1 MCFFPFS
8 IHIFSIFQMVCACS
22 RALSLHFPKIH
33 PHYIHIGVCS
43 CQVATLHLP
52 IRRWVSPTLVS
63 VWVCLGVKLPLR
75 QVLLA
80 SWLEQVYRRRSH
92 RTELCTW
99 LWTRHWRVKPLP
111 PSLPLVFFFQCLS
124 LLVYLSP
131 CIHYSPVPILL
142 PIQHWSVYVF
152 TDTFIL
158 SPAAA
163 FVFWLVGTD
172 GTHTNRNTA
181 MHDQT
186 NSVEWRRLM
195 GE

>member
-1 MCFFPFS
+1 MHNVFFSLFNSYFFHISDGLCMFQSALITLSKDSSTLYPYWSLQLPSSYSPRHTQCVGVSWGEASTETGTVGQLVRTGVQTAFPSDWTVHLAVDQTLTGKASSPFAPPRLFFPS
-8 IHIFSIFQMVCACS
+8 VC
-22 RALSLHFPKIH
+22 
-33 PHYIHIGVCS
+33 
-43 CQVATLHLP
+43 
-52 IRRWVSPTLVS
+52 
-63 VWVCLGVKLPLR
+63 
-75 QVLLA
+75 
-80 SWLEQVYRRRSH
+80 
-92 RTELCTW
+92 
-99 LWTRHWRVKPLP
+99 
-111 PSLPLVFFFQCLS
+111 

>member
-43 CQVATLHLP
+43 CQAATLHLP

-111 PSLPLVFFFQCLS
+111 PSLPLVFFFLVSVSLS
-124 LLVYLSP
+124 LPVSLYSLFACSHSPSHSALERLRLHGYLHP
-131 CIHYSPVPILL
+131 L
-142 PIQHWSVYVF
+142 PSGRFCV
-152 TDTFIL
+152 
-158 SPAAA
+158 
-163 FVFWLVGTD
+163 LVGRHRWH
-172 GTHTNRNTA
+172 THK
-181 MHDQT
+181 
-186 NSVEWRRLM
+186 
-195 GE
+195 